1 VIREPKRACEVLK
14 RRLVVLSVVACAAGT
29 AFLSLPAAAQRAAS
43 KAQIQ
48 RIQAAQPAS
57 ADDAFLAM
65 REAIK
70 VGDLD
75 GAAALGQRV
84 LNLDPN
90 YPLAAYIDYWPL
102 SQRLHSV
109 NDPPPDD
116 TVRAFLAQ
124 NEGTLVADYARRDW
138 LLALGRRGD
147 FANFDLELPK
157 LQNTDDAQV
166 GCYALAS
173 RYVRTQRGGDG
184 WNETASSAASTAL
197 SVPANINGEGCAL
210 LLSLLS
216 ADNRI
221 PESQLWDWVR
231 LASDANLPV
240 AMKRYALA
248 LPTADTQAVL
258 AFDAINSNAALWLT
272 RHGEE
277 HFAGSKELWDV
288 ALTRM
293 ARASPSDTASL
304 FEAHY
309 AQRMAPRSR
318 AVVYAELAGA
328 GFKRQLPDA
337 LEWAR
342 KGLDA
347 RIVPEDVYA
356 SELRVALR
364 DADYKLYRALYERL
378 PAEMKR
384 NQSNEGGWTYWLA
397 RIEQKE
403 GHTQAANELLQA
415 IAGQFNFYGQLATEE
430 LGQPITIPGY
440 AVPANDAEV
449 ALAASQPAFARAQ
462 RFYALNMRPL
472 GNYEWNFP
480 LKNMTDRQLLA
491 SAEYARR
498 IDLLDRAVNT
508 ADRTHSEHDF
518 RLRFLAP
525 YLDSMR
531 AKTTDTNLDLAW
543 VYGLIR
549 QESRF
554 VQVARSSVGASGLM
568 QLMPGTAKYVAKKI
582 GLTDYSPERVN
593 DLDTNLTLGTGY
605 LRLVLDQLDN
615 IEVLATAAY
624 NAGPGRARNW
634 RQTLARS
641 EEGALF
647 AETIPFPET
656 RDYVKKVMSNTIY
669 YGLVLQPNQRQSLKV
684 LMGTIGS
691 DPSEPPL
698 PPGLP

>member
-1 VIREPKRACEVLK
+1 M
-14 RRLVVLSVVACAAGT
+14 ACAAAT
-29 AFLSLPAAAQRAAS
+29 VLLSLPAAAQRSGS

-48 RIQAAQPAS
+48 RISAAQPAS

-84 LNLDPN
+84 LSLEPN

-109 NDPPPDD
+109 SDPPPDD

-138 LLALGRRGD
+138 LLALARRGD
-147 FANFDLELPK
+147 FATFDIELPK

-173 RYVRTQRGGDG
+173 RYVRTQRGADG
-184 WNETASSAASTAL
+184 WNEAASSAASAAL
-197 SVPANINGEGCAL
+197 SVPGNINGEGCAL

-221 PESQLWDWVR
+221 GETELWDWVR

-277 HFAGSKELWDV
+277 HFPGSKELWDV

-293 ARASPSDTASL
+293 ARASPSDAAVL
-304 FEAHY
+304 FESRY
-309 AQRMAPRSR
+309 AQRMTPRSR
-318 AVVYAELAGA
+318 AVVYAELAAA

-337 LEWAR
+337 LGWAR

-347 RIVPEDVYA
+347 RNLPEDVYA

-364 DADYKLYRALYERL
+364 DSDDRLYRALYERL
-378 PAEMKR
+378 PADMKR
-384 NQSNEGGWTYWLA
+384 AQSNEGGWTYWLA

-403 GHTQAANELLQA
+403 GHTQAANELLQS
-415 IAGQFNFYGQLATEE
+415 IAGQFNFYGQLATED
-430 LGQPITIPGY
+430 LGQPITIPSY
-440 AVPANDAEV
+440 AQPASDAEV

-498 IDLLDRAVNT
+498 IELLDRAVNT
-508 ADRTHSEHDF
+508 ADRTRSEHDF

-525 YLDSMR
+525 YVDSMR
-531 AKTTDTNLDLAW
+531 AKTTETNLDLPW

-582 GLTDYSPERVN
+582 GLSDYSPERVN

-634 RQTLARS
+634 RQTLAKS

-656 RDYVKKVMSNTIY
+656 RDYVKKVMSNTVY
-669 YGLVLQPNQRQSLKV
+669 YGLVLQPGQRQSLKV
-684 LMGTIGS
+684 LMGNIGS

>member
-1 VIREPKRACEVLK
+1 
-14 RRLVVLSVVACAAGT
+14 
-29 AFLSLPAAAQRAAS
+29 
-43 KAQIQ
+43 
-48 RIQAAQPAS
+48 
-57 ADDAFLAM
+57 
-65 REAIK
+65 
-70 VGDLD
+70 
-75 GAAALGQRV
+75 
-84 LNLDPN
+84 
-90 YPLAAYIDYWPL
+90 
-102 SQRLHSV
+102 
-109 NDPPPDD
+109 
-116 TVRAFLAQ
+116 
-124 NEGTLVADYARRDW
+124 
-138 LLALGRRGD
+138 
-147 FANFDLELPK
+147 
-157 LQNTDDAQV
+157 
-166 GCYALAS
+166 
-173 RYVRTQRGGDG
+173 
-184 WNETASSAASTAL
+184 L
-197 SVPANINGEGCAL
+197 SVPGTINGEGCAL

-216 ADNRI
+216 ADNRVT
-221 PESQLWDWVR
+221 ETDLWDWVR

-277 HFAGSKELWDV
+277 HFAGSKALWDV
-288 ALTRM
+288 ALSRM
-293 ARASPSDTASL
+293 ARASPSDAATL

-309 AQRMAPRSR
+309 AQRMTPRSR
-318 AVVYAELAGA
+318 AVIYAELAAA

-337 LEWAR
+337 LEWTK

-347 RIVPEDVYA
+347 RNVPEDVYA

-364 DADYKLYRALYERL
+364 DADYKLYRSLFERL
-378 PAEMKR
+378 PSDMKR
-384 NQSNEGGWTYWLA
+384 STSNDGGWIYWLA

-403 GHTQAANELLQA
+403 GHTQIANELLQS

-430 LGQPITIPGY
+430 LGQPITIPAY
-440 AVPANDAEV
+440 AAPASDAEV
-449 ALAASQPAFARAQ
+449 ALAANQPAFARAQ
-462 RFYALNMRPL
+462 RFYALNLRSL
-472 GNYEWNFP
+472 GNIEWNFP
-480 LKNMTDRQLLA
+480 LKSMTDRQLLA

-498 IDLLDRAVNT
+498 IELLDRAVNT
-508 ADRTHSEHDF
+508 ADRTRSEHDF

-531 AKTTDTNLDLAW
+531 VKTAETNLDLPW

-582 GLTDYSPERVN
+582 GLVDYSPERVN

-634 RQTLARS
+634 RQVLPHS
-641 EEGALF
+641 QEGALF

-656 RDYVKKVMSNTIY
+656 RDYVKKVMSNTVY

-684 LMGTIGS
+684 LMGNIGA

-698 PPGLP
+698 PAGLP